1 MKPLTRIFGRIVFVR
16 AEFTADGTWCTDV
29 FVWSGGSLKAADR
42 AAAKNNLAAVVLC
55 GYGIVTK
62 SDDAPIVSR
71 VTADSQT
78 FVWSTAE
85 GRTSFVRRERLCPL
99 LEELAGEGIVPAGI
113 FCADSGAEFGNV
125 ATAYARQL
133 YNGLRWRGLLRL
145 TAESSAV
152 AQVLV
157 RRAALPV
164 LGGMLCL
171 LAANAEIGR
180 AHV

>member
-1 MKPLTRIFGRIVFVR
+1 MKPLARIFGRIAFVR
-16 AEFTADGTWCTDV
+16 AEFAPDGSCRTDV

-164 LGGMLCL
+164 Q
-171 LAANAEIGR
+171 IGR